1 VFQACVGL
9 KPISFFML
17 MHIRAKN
24 TGIIAFYVGH
34 VFHRYQILFIQ
45 VMLMVRDPVC
55 NMNVNPEEPG
65 ATEKYN
71 GKTYYFCCN
80 KCKAT
85 FDKNRD
91 RFSEKA

>member
-1 VFQACVGL
+1 MQ
-9 KPISFFML
+9 
-17 MHIRAKN
+17 
-24 TGIIAFYVGH
+24 
-34 VFHRYQILFIQ
+34 
-45 VMLMVRDPVC
+45 MVRDPVC
-55 NMNVNPEEPG
+55 NMNVNPEKPG

-71 GKTYYFCCN
+71 GKTYYFCSN